1 MEWTRDVSAGDW
13 LRERIDDPWTWTMHD
28 VVPRGFEAYA
38 RVFHPASVT
47 ELPGE
52 RLPTIEEWVAVTA
65 DEHLR
70 VSERLVTR
78 DLSWREAAGIFGTVF
93 HPTAQWSSLTQQED
107 TGGTLVTPDGRWVD
121 PPESGQLLP
130 ELLAAIASILA
141 QHTTT
146 PDDGVVALWE
156 GHGAL
161 LGHMGEGPSRAFFQ
175 MGDPADPVLAHHNQM
190 LGTSVKDAW
199 NNVFRRKTW
208 QEGILS
214 REISE
219 SPRLEL
225 PGRGHVLF
233 RGGVSELARPDW
245 FLDVPWRDRP
255 AEEHGFEPSAL
266 SPSIVWPDD
275 RAWVLVSEVD
285 FDSTVIGGSR
295 GLIAA
300 LIAASGLEALEIP
313 EGAALTSDSDEVNR

>member
-1 MEWTRDVSAGDW
+1 MEWTADVSAGDW

-52 RLPTIEEWVAVTA
+52 RLPSVEEWNASDPDETA
-65 DEHLR
+65 
-70 VSERLVTR
+70 RLMDRMVDRRLT
-78 DLSWREAAGIFGTVF
+78 WGEAAGIFGTVF
-93 HPTAQWSSLTQQED
+93 HPLAQWAALTRATN
-107 TGGTLVTPDGRWVD
+107 TGNTIATSDGRWVD
-121 PPESGQLLP
+121 PPLEGELASD
-130 ELLAAIASILA
+130 LLAALASILA

-146 PDDGVVALWE
+146 PDDGIVALWE

-161 LGHMGEGPSRAFFQ
+161 LGHMGAGPSRAFFQ

-199 NNVFRRKTW
+199 NNVFRKESW
-208 QEGILS
+208 QEGILP
-214 REISE
+214 REVSE

-275 RAWVLVSEVD
+275 RAWVLVTEAD

-295 GLIAA
+295 ELIAA

>member
-1 MEWTRDVSAGDW
+1 MEWTADVSAGDW

-52 RLPTIEEWVAVTA
+52 RLPSVEEWNASDPDETA
-65 DEHLR
+65 
-70 VSERLVTR
+70 RLMDRMVDRRLT
-78 DLSWREAAGIFGTVF
+78 WGEAAGIFGTVF
-93 HPTAQWSSLTQQED
+93 HPLAQWAALTRATN
-107 TGGTLVTPDGRWVD
+107 TGNTIATSDGRWVD
-121 PPESGQLLP
+121 PPLEGELASD
-130 ELLAAIASILA
+130 LLAAISSVLA

-146 PDDGVVALWE
+146 PDDGIVALWE

-161 LGHMGEGPSRAFFQ
+161 LGHLGEGPSRAFFQ

-225 PGRGHVLF
+225 PDRGHVLF

-266 SPSIVWPDD
+266 SPSLVWPAD

-285 FDSTVIGGSR
+285 YDSTVIGGSR
-295 GLIAA
+295 ELIAA